1 MQWILLWQVVNTACQ
16 NLYHKEIEEIYCKGV
31 FSVRQI
37 LADSHQW
44 KNFACVKFF
53 AYLAKYIA
61 TSYINHTSD
70 LRNKWTYFI
79 QQVID
84 FVNIGGIFSNKKR
97 KRLAYDCTNLRG
109 FSWKMCKPTIETM
122 IYYLATKLES
132 RIFLISGVLTQFAD
146 LTFAYLSPACYSF
159 ICFKFKN
166 QWDQSCSTF
175 YSSSFYRVV
184 PFTDTNKYMC
194 VK

>member
-84 FVNIGGIFSNKKR
+84 FVNIGGIFSKKKR
-97 KRLAYDCTNLRG
+97 KRLSYDCTNLRG
-109 FSWKMCKPTIETM
+109 FSWKMCNLQLKLWYIIWQPNLNIEHFN
-122 IYYLATKLES
+122 L
-132 RIFLISGVLTQFAD
+132 
-146 LTFAYLSPACYSF
+146 
-159 ICFKFKN
+159 
-166 QWDQSCSTF
+166 
-175 YSSSFYRVV
+175 
-184 PFTDTNKYMC
+184 
-194 VK
+194 